1 MHFVI
6 SGQDS
11 SLPKYHP
18 TKAAFEY
25 EEWDEDEDEGDE
37 EHGRREGDDEVLAPL
52 VLLG

>member
-1 MHFVI
+1 MLFVI

-37 EHGRREGDDEVLAPL
+37 EHGREGDDEALAPL